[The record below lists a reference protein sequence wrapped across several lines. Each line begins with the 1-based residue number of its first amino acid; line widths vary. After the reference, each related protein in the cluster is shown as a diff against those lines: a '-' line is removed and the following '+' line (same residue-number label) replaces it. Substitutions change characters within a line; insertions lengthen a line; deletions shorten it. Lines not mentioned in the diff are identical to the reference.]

1 MSDKTKTADHGARR
15 FGVTA
20 VQEGF
25 ITQDQLLKALSAQVI
40 DDLEE
45 RPHRLI
51 GEILC
56 DQGAMTL
63 AHSNKVLQTLEEFR
77 RTSER

>member
-1 MSDKTKTADHGARR
+1 MSDRTRNVDHGARR

-25 ITQDQLLKALSAQVI
+25 VTQDQLLKALSAQVI
-40 DDLEE
+40 DDLEG

-56 DQGAMTL
+56 DQGAMTS
-63 AHSNKVLQTLEEFR
+63 AQSDKALQTLEEFR

>member
-1 MSDKTKTADHGARR
+1 MSDKTKAADPGARR

-20 VQEGF
+20 VQSGF

-40 DDLEE
+40 DDLEG
-45 RPHRLI
+45 RHHRLI

-63 AHSNKVLQTLEEFR
+63 AHSDKVLRTLEEFR

>member
-1 MSDKTKTADHGARR
+1 MSDRTRHVDHGARR

>member
-1 MSDKTKTADHGARR
+1 
-15 FGVTA
+15 
-20 VQEGF
+20 
-25 ITQDQLLKALSAQVI
+25 LSAQVI
-40 DDLEE
+40 DDLEG
-45 RPHRLI
+45 RHHRLI

-63 AHSNKVLQTLEEFR
+63 AQRDEVLQTLEGLR